1 MRIKH
6 YIYLKIC
13 WKPQNTIKL
22 DFVFWPL
29 LLKYISVVEMGGY
42 QGAVLSGRL
51 MPLPSVSEENATL
64 LQKGRQAHLAH
75 SLLVVFRCKSRGR
88 GKTMYAD
95 AGRLESRKPQP
106 LRPRAA
112 LRLPG
117 APFLLPPPGDGKAWG
132 LESSN
137 PERDSA
143 GDQELSSPWQN

>member
-1 MRIKH
+1 
-6 YIYLKIC
+6 
-13 WKPQNTIKL
+13 
-22 DFVFWPL
+22 
-29 LLKYISVVEMGGY
+29 MGGY
-42 QGAVLSGRL
+42 QSAILSCRL

-75 SLLVVFRCKSRGR
+75 SLSVVFRCKSWGR

-95 AGRLESRKPQP
+95 AERLTSRKPQP

-117 APFLLPPPGDGKAWG
+117 APFLRPPPGDGKAWG

-143 GDQELSSPWQN
+143 GDRELSSPRQN